1 MRRRLALRS
10 AARGP
15 SLLLLAFP
23 YWEQTAHENHRLEKS
38 RFLCHKQA
46 VGYARETGHS
56 PLANGQVDGSPAR
69 HSPQPG
75 VIFFSVQNHPNRCYI
90 RTQPF
95 PNVRAAVG
103 RFVAAF
109 PPVAN
114 ITRRDFDRGL

>member
-75 VIFFSVQNHPNRCYI
+75 VIFFSVQNPPEPLLHTHSTFPQRQGCGRQVCGGLTTRCQHHKA
-90 RTQPF
+90 R
-95 PNVRAAVG
+95 
-103 RFVAAF
+103 
-109 PPVAN
+109 
-114 ITRRDFDRGL
+114 L